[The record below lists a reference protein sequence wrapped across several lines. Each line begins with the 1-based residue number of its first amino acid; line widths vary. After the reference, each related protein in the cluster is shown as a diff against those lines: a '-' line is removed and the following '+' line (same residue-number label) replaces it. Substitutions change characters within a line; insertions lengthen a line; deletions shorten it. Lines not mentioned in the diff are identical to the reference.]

1 MVCDKMEDVSNKVIF
16 VLVILT
22 VVISVFSTVLMLSA
36 SNTSI
41 TKNKISEPVSSGRI
55 SYNIMDPDVA
65 PVSAAKISYTIEKP

>member
-41 TKNKISEPVSSGRI
+41 TKNKISEPVSSGKI

>member
-36 SNTSI
+36 GSVPI
-41 TKNKISEPVSSGRI
+41 TKSKISEPVSTGRI
-55 SYNIMDPDVA
+55 SYSIMDPDTA